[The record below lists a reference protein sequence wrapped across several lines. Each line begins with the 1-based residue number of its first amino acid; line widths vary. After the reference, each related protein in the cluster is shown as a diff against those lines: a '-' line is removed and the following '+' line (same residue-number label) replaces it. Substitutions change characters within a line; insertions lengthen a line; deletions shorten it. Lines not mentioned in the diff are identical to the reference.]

1 MLPKEAIDEYK
12 VLYKKRF
19 GVDLSDAE
27 ASFRANNLVNLYR
40 AVLGPEPKG
49 YAPIKEN
56 PTPGTKLCLNLL
68 CNPELQ
74 TLLLALEY
82 SSV

>member
-1 MLPKEAIDEYK
+1 MLSKEAIEEYK

-27 ASFRANNLVNLYR
+27 ASFRANNLVNFYR

-49 YAPIKEN
+49 RVPDKEGLSEKTQ
-56 PTPGTKLCLNLL
+56 P
-68 CNPELQ
+68 
-74 TLLLALEY
+74 
-82 SSV
+82 

>member
-40 AVLGPEPKG
+40 AVLGPVPKG
-49 YAPIKEN
+49 LVPDKEKR
-56 PTPGTKLCLNLL
+56 TP
-68 CNPELQ
+68 
-74 TLLLALEY
+74 
-82 SSV
+82 

>member
-27 ASFRANNLVNLYR
+27 ASFRANNLVNFYR
-40 AVLGPEPKG
+40 VVLGPEPKG
-49 YAPIKEN
+49 RMPDAKQRAEN
-56 PTPGTKLCLNLL
+56 
-68 CNPELQ
+68 
-74 TLLLALEY
+74 
-82 SSV
+82 SSYDAD